1 MNIDQQT
8 WLDGVEIVPSPNCN
22 ERPDTEDV
30 SLLVIHNISLPPGKY
45 GGGYVQ
51 NFFQNRLPVVDD
63 PYFAEISHLKVSAH
77 FLIERNGAVTQFVPL
92 TQRAWHAGMSTFN
105 CRENCND
112 FSVGIELEG
121 CDEEPFSD
129 EQYRSLCVLTE
140 KIRSVYPA
148 ITSERIVGHSD
159 IAPGRKTDPG
169 PCFDWQR
176 YLDGVDPS

>member
-22 ERPDTEDV
+22 ERPDAEDI
-30 SLLVIHNISLPPGKY
+30 SLLVIHNISLPPRKY

-51 NFFQNRLPVVDD
+51 KFFQNQLPVADD
-63 PYFAEISHLKVSAH
+63 PYFAEISTLQVSAH
-77 FLIERNGAVTQFVPL
+77 FLIERDGAVTQFVPL
-92 TQRAWHAGMSTFN
+92 TQRAWHAGISTFS

-140 KIRSVYPA
+140 KIRSVFPA

-176 YLDGVDPS
+176 YLDGLDPS